1 MLLSLFQKVQCW
13 LQLSNGN
20 WELVKIITSSGTESV
35 VSLTDGKVLMHDESL
50 ISANPDFLD
59 GVDDLMQLSYLNE
72 PSVLYNL
79 QYRYNQTMIYSHC
92 EGILLWVANL
102 KNSSWYVRPIWC
114 LWNTNLNKI
123 HNALNVRALCS
134 PSEGNDTRNLLNRE
148 KEKTMALVDVIISC
162 TDSLKQIS
170 EHVEDAIV
178 YLDAGSTESFQFIGA
193 YPILLD
199 LGAQAICSLESMS
212 VLDAVADWNSH
223 SNPAGKFVVITS
235 RLLSDAHRYILRCLS
250 AHQVVRHCVIFTSIS
265 EAAHSVFP
273 DSPLGPDAYREYESL
288 LVQDY
293 EELNKKS
300 GAKPRQFGSKVQAKI
315 KFEDGGR
322 SKLSPSGED
331 VPHLE
336 ASSSGRDFFE
346 QTPLDSTEDAV
357 FKLDVSVHHFP
368 MILCPLSPR
377 VFVLPSEGLVA
388 EAHLSSD
395 HEDSIGPGFPPL
407 STGMLSDT
415 DDVPP
420 GATLTAHFLYHL
432 AAKMDLKMEIFS
444 LGDMSKTVG
453 KILTDMSSLY
463 DVGRRKRSAGLLLI
477 DRTLDLLTP
486 CCHGDSLFDRMFS
499 SLPRRNRISN
509 TQGKGSGL
517 QLKLGSSYLQ
527 RAPLD
532 AQIPL
537 TKILNDEDWQIN
549 NFRLLESV
557 EAFLC
562 GWNSGDSDSQVTGL
576 INLSQKIHEKESHS
590 SAEILIGSF
599 VSSETFRGTPFLEAI
614 LDRRTKDGGL
624 LVKKWLQET
633 LRRENITVNVKSRPG
648 FVTKPELQAM
658 IKALTGSQS
667 SLLKNKAIIQIA
679 SATLFALE
687 ESNCTK
693 WDAFSS
699 AEKILS
705 VSSGETSQS
714 LAAQIGDLI
723 NKSALL
729 GSQVNKGKS
738 EMSKGLLSL
747 QDAILLMI
755 VGYILAGENFPSSSS
770 EGPFSWQEER
780 LLKDAVVDALLEN
793 PSVANLKFLDGIR
806 EELEKNVCKSK
817 SEKDTEKLDIDDFD
831 DEQWGEWGD
840 EDVEDDSK
848 NEQAYGDVQLKLEL
862 RDRVDNLFKFLHKL
876 SNLKRKN
883 IPLRDGSLTMEGNF
897 SEDSYMGKGLLY
909 KLLTRVLGKYD
920 VPGLEYHSSTVGRLF
935 KSGFGRFG
943 LGQAKPSLADQ
954 NVILV
959 FVIGGINGVEVRE
972 AQEALAESGRPDI
985 ELLVGGTTLL
995 TPENMLDLLLGD
1007 SSFF

>member
-1 MLLSLFQKVQCW
+1 MR
-13 LQLSNGN
+13 
-20 WELVKIITSSGTESV
+20 I
-35 VSLTDGKVLMHDESL
+35 
-50 ISANPDFLD
+50 
-59 GVDDLMQLSYLNE
+59 
-72 PSVLYNL
+72 
-79 QYRYNQTMIYSHC
+79 
-92 EGILLWVANL
+92 
-102 KNSSWYVRPIWC
+102 
-114 LWNTNLNKI
+114 
-123 HNALNVRALCS
+123 
-134 PSEGNDTRNLLNRE
+134 LLNRE

-293 EELNKKS
+293 DELNKKS

-336 ASSSGRDFFE
+336 ASSSGRDFLE

-377 VFVLPSEGLVA
+377 VFVLPSEGLMA
-388 EAHLSSD
+388 EAHLSSE

-576 INLSQKIHEKESHS
+576 INLGQKIHEKESHS

-633 LRRENITVNVKSRPG
+633 LRRENITVNVKSRAG

-687 ESNCTK
+687 ETNCTK